1 MNVKAMVGY
10 LSMTIGGD
18 IFAQNPY
25 DELMARMERL
35 VVYERVR
42 EEFLIESLL
51 IAFTQRIEQHIAGHQ
66 AHRLKLQ
73 QQLDDATQAEF
84 HAHAKAEL
92 ARLEQEQPAIMAQQD
107 VWTHV
112 CAQYFDDVARV
123 ELRFKQLAMLQPE
136 HEAMYQ
142 QALAHVKKQS
152 NMLK

>member
-51 IAFTQRIEQHIAGHQ
+51 IVFTQRIEQHIAGHQ
-66 AHRLKLQ
+66 AH
-73 QQLDDATQAEF
+73 
-84 HAHAKAEL
+84 
-92 ARLEQEQPAIMAQQD
+92 
-107 VWTHV
+107 
-112 CAQYFDDVARV
+112 
-123 ELRFKQLAMLQPE
+123 
-136 HEAMYQ
+136 
-142 QALAHVKKQS
+142 
-152 NMLK
+152 